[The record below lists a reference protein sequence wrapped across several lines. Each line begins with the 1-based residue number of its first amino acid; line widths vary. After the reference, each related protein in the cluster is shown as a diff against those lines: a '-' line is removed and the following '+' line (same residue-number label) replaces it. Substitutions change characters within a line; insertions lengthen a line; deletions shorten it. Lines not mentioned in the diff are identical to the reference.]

1 MRTFFHTYDL
11 IPRVKYLSLILIVSV
26 FHILTVIA
34 APAVTIAAEP
44 AGTVVA
50 GSVSSDQTVHQ
61 ENVKNF
67 CVENLKKYKS
77 FYKENDL
84 EKICAKALVMDG
96 CKSVQ
101 GSPIFHF
108 NQTGAKKEKS
118 KNILVISLIHG
129 DEGYA
134 GTLGRYWIE
143 RLDKIDPRNNW
154 RVIPILN
161 PDGTKK
167 NTRANANGVDLNRNF
182 PTKDWDEKAL
192 EYWKKEAASSSR
204 KFPGNRSGSEP
215 EVNCALKHIHD
226 FKPDFVMSIHTP
238 LKVLDFDGP
247 KVRPPPYKYLPWRRL
262 GNFPG
267 SLGRYLWVEQNI
279 PVLTTELDDDAP
291 STSSAFDQLQDLIG
305 ELVQKD
311 LK

>member
-1 MRTFFHTYDL
+1 MRTFFHTYGL
-11 IPRVKYLSLILIVSV
+11 IPRVKYLSLILIVQM
-26 FHILTVIA
+26 FHILT
-34 APAVTIAAEP
+34 AVAQTATAT
-44 AGTVVA
+44 A
-50 GSVSSDQTVHQ
+50 VSEDQTAYQ
-61 ENVKNF
+61 ENIKNF
-67 CVENLKKYKS
+67 CVESLKKYKS
-77 FYKENDL
+77 FYKSSDL
-84 EKICAKALVMDG
+84 EKTCAKALVMDD

-101 GSPIFHF
+101 GAPIIHF
-108 NQTGAKKEKS
+108 NQTGIKKEKS

-192 EYWKKEAASSSR
+192 AYWKKEAASSAR
-204 KFPGNRSGSEP
+204 KFPGDTAGSEP
-215 EVNCALKHIHD
+215 EVTCALKHIHD

-247 KVRPPPYKYLPWRRL
+247 QVKPPPYKYLPWRRL